1 MAPGLHKAVR
11 LLLCYGVKVDKKIGM
26 VGVTILTGRTLDS
39 AVMTTR
45 AEMYH

>member
-1 MAPGLHKAVR
+1 MLFELMGVDPWFQRAF
-11 LLLCYGVKVDKKIGM
+11 LLICVIREY
-26 VGVTILTGRTLDS
+26 VTITRGRTLDS